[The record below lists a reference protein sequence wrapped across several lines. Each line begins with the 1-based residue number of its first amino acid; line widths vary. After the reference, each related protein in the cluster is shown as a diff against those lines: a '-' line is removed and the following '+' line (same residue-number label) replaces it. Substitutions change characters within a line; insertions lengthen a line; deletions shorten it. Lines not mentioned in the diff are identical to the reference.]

1 MKKRDKNAQELDL
14 EPIPYDEELSAFSSR
29 NEMDLFSTDLVLAD
43 YDWMHYTLSSSLPTK
58 EYGDM
63 KIEFEYYGATIS
75 SMKVETEEK
84 TYDFQFD
91 SDLFRDHIIKF
102 LQKHIQ
108 HWDGEH
114 SFNGIEETVDF
125 YNDVLT
131 NPRTVLEKSRRK
143 KGGKY

>member
-84 TYDFQFD
+84 TYNFQFD

-108 HWDGEH
+108 HWDGKH